1 MAENAS
7 YGAIPQEEGGAV
19 NVKELKSP
27 LQITEKEKSTSFQTF
42 LNLFKSFIGLGI
54 LAAGEAFGKVGIWGG
69 VLAMALIGII
79 NSYTIVLQV
88 HMKNDIGDYVISYS
102 TLGYAVHG
110 KRGKAFIDTFM
121 MIAQFG
127 FCISYIL
134 FVGKQFSLV
143 FNYLETGTASTTRL
157 ETAAWILLALAIL
170 IPFAWM
176 KNLKLV
182 SYFSFVANIA
192 LILCLVSIIVY
203 DIQSLTCTGDYSSK
217 DHCDHVHIINLKTNK
232 NEWVP
237 REAVPGFDLGNFPLF
252 FGIALF
258 NFEGNTVVLNMQ
270 GEMAKPK
277 EMYFVVILTVVVV
290 LINIYVIA
298 ILSLYAYS
306 TDIQGIVLFNLPN
319 GAWPIFIKIF
329 YAVSIM
335 ASYIIQL
342 YPILNII
349 ELSSWW
355 KSQTC
360 FGSEDARQKVMRAG
374 LVAFTALIASMIPD
388 INLFMNFSGCLTG
401 SALAFI
407 APALLHN
414 SWFKDRNSSIIK
426 GLNWFIVVFG
436 FVVGGYS
443 VVIAFDQLV
452 SSIF

>member
-1 MAENAS
+1 M
-7 YGAIPQEEGGAV
+7 
-19 NVKELKSP
+19 L
-27 LQITEKEKSTSFQTF
+27 
-42 LNLFKSFIGLGI
+42 
-54 LAAGEAFGKVGIWGG
+54 
-69 VLAMALIGII
+69 M
-79 NSYTIVLQV
+79 
-88 HMKNDIGDYVISYS
+88 
-102 TLGYAVHG
+102 
-110 KRGKAFIDTFM
+110 
-121 MIAQFG
+121 
-127 FCISYIL
+127 
-134 FVGKQFSLV
+134 
-143 FNYLETGTASTTRL
+143 STT
-157 ETAAWILLALAIL
+157 T
-170 IPFAWM
+170 
-176 KNLKLV
+176 
-182 SYFSFVANIA
+182 
-192 LILCLVSIIVY
+192 
-203 DIQSLTCTGDYSSK
+203 
-217 DHCDHVHIINLKTNK
+217 
-232 NEWVP
+232 
-237 REAVPGFDLGNFPLF
+237 
-252 FGIALF
+252 
-258 NFEGNTVVLNMQ
+258 TV
-270 GEMAKPK
+270 KITTK
-277 EMYFVVILTVVVV
+277 Y
-290 LINIYVIA
+290 

-360 FGSEDARQKVMRAG
+360 FGSEDTRQKVMRAG
-374 LVAFTALIASMIPD
+374 LVAFTTVIASMIPD

-436 FVVGGYS
+436 FVFGGYS